1 MGVISECL
9 NLYGERLR
17 REEKV
22 DYILRE
28 TLPSFSFC
36 LQSKLFLFS
45 GKFRGKN
52 LKLCSKSNRD
62 FARTGK
68 KKKPPRRGVTAPLI
82 EGLI

>member
-45 GKFRGKN
+45 GKFGGKN
-52 LKLCSKSNRD
+52 LKLCSKSNLD
-62 FARTGK
+62 FAGTEK
-68 KKKPPRRGVTAPLI
+68 KETAKERSDSSLN
-82 EGLI
+82 